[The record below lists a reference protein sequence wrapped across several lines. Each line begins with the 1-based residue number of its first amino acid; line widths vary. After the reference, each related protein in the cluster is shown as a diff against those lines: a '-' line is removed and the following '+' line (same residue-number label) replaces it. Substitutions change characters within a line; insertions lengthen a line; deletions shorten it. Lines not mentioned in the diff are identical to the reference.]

1 MEKRVT
7 DLWIPVHLVVDGP
20 DPTQDD
26 LHRLGRHVLE
36 LRGQLQQLVW
46 LHFLCTSFVQE
57 VHHHT
62 AEKAVAFIR
71 HSYHTHPIQEEV
83 NLYKEKNASDCPPET
98 FPI

>member
-36 LRGQLQQLVW
+36 LRGQLQQLV
-46 LHFLCTSFVQE
+46 
-57 VHHHT
+57 
-62 AEKAVAFIR
+62 
-71 HSYHTHPIQEEV
+71 
-83 NLYKEKNASDCPPET
+83 
-98 FPI
+98 